1 MKRLII
7 RLPFL
12 LFIFVCLILLSSCEI
27 INSALLYVGIDSHD
41 YAGEEAIAA
50 LDTKDE
56 TVTALTETINIIT
69 LDSIQ
74 LTEFSD
80 GKKVM
85 KLYTDEI
92 LSFLLVQRYS
102 KYNSNPALLSQIEK
116 EYPSLYATTVIPAD
130 DYDAILQKHF
140 GTGHNITHE
149 DGKLFRYL
157 PKVDMYVT
165 QAQPMENSVT
175 VNVISCEETENTYRM
190 KFTLSANENTSDNY
204 VAVFIK
210 RESSDAY
217 LKILKAETQ

>member
-1 MKRLII
+1 MKRLIT
-7 RLPFL
+7 RLPFFILITMCVL
-12 LFIFVCLILLSSCEI
+12 LFSSCEI

-41 YAGEEAIAA
+41 YAGEQVIST
-50 LDTKDE
+50 LDLKDE
-56 TVTALTETINIIT
+56 TVKDLTETINILT

-80 GKKVM
+80 SKKVM

-92 LSFLLVQRYS
+92 LSFLLVQRYA

-175 VNVISCEETENTYRM
+175 VNIITCEETENTYRM
-190 KFTLSANENTSDNY
+190 KFTLSANESTSEDY

-217 LKILKAETQ
+217 LKILKTAN